1 MYVRFKKGGGCN
13 SLTDSLGGGN
23 EPKYL
28 GAYPVYVSLLL
39 LVVAQMLVFFFCPKA
54 SESEYVE
61 KLLMATE
68 TKAADKL
75 KLTVFVNPNLVDMGV
90 TGKFCRNDDT
100 QIQNERHLKV

>member
-1 MYVRFKKGGGCN
+1 
-13 SLTDSLGGGN
+13 
-23 EPKYL
+23 
-28 GAYPVYVSLLL
+28 
-39 LVVAQMLVFFFCPKA
+39 MLVFFFCPKA

-90 TGKFCRNDDT
+90 TGKLDGEATHNYKTRG
-100 QIQNERHLKV
+100 L

>member
-1 MYVRFKKGGGCN
+1 MMYVRFEKSGCCN
-13 SLTDSLGGGN
+13 SLTDSLGGDN

-28 GAYPVYVSLLL
+28 PSLYYLLL

-100 QIQNERHLKV
+100 QIQNERHLEV